1 MKPHL
6 VHGEGLAEYSFGAEH
21 PMGPHRV
28 RAAVEL
34 ARCLGVLDAF
44 EIVPPG
50 EADDALLE
58 LVHEPEYIDAVKRE
72 RLSVQHGIGTEDNPI
87 FEGMHQVSSR
97 ICAATVTAAELV
109 WSGRTDRA
117 VNIAGG
123 LHHAMPGA
131 ASGFCVYN
139 DAAVAIAW
147 LKERGAE
154 RIAYLD
160 IDAHHGDGV
169 QQMFYDDPSVMTVS
183 IHESPIH
190 LFPGT
195 GFATETGGAG
205 ARGSAVNIALP
216 AITEDADW
224 LRAFGAVVP
233 DVLEA
238 FAPEIIIT
246 QHGCDSHRL
255 DPLTDLRLS
264 LDGLAESYRLVADL
278 ADAHAC
284 GRWVAIGGGGYSRE
298 VVGRAWAHLLGVVAG
313 QPIDPATP
321 TPQEWR
327 DMYVAKFG
335 GTAPT
340 GMGDGC
346 STEHDTID
354 FGFNPASRLDQA
366 IIATRRAVYP
376 ELGMDPG
383 F

>member
-1 MKPHL
+1 
-6 VHGEGLAEYSFGAEH
+6 
-21 PMGPHRV
+21 
-28 RAAVEL
+28 
-34 ARCLGVLDAF
+34 
-44 EIVPPG
+44 
-50 EADDALLE
+50 
-58 LVHEPEYIDAVKRE
+58 
-72 RLSVQHGIGTEDNPI
+72 
-87 FEGMHQVSSR
+87 
-97 ICAATVTAAELV
+97 
-109 WSGRTDRA
+109 
-117 VNIAGG
+117 
-123 LHHAMPGA
+123 
-131 ASGFCVYN
+131 
-139 DAAVAIAW
+139 
-147 LKERGAE
+147 
-154 RIAYLD
+154 
-160 IDAHHGDGV
+160 
-169 QQMFYDDPSVMTVS
+169 MTIS

-195 GFATETGGAG
+195 GFATETGGSG